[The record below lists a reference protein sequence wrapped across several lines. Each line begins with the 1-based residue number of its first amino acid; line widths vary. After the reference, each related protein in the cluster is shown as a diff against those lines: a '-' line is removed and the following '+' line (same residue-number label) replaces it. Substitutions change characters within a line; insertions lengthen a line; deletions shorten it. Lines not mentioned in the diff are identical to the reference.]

1 MILVA
6 GLAVAG
12 LVGIAA
18 AFYFSIRPGNS
29 GNKRGSRVQPDRTS
43 HTRPERHQVNDSRP
57 NRGRSAGR
65 PATTRNY
72 RAADR
77 VTGPNPVA
85 DHRGPGRTR
94 VPRPEADDD
103 RWTPEVEGHGDRW
116 AAEPEVAGLHGDPV
130 GAGVSGPADGAVRSA
145 RGSSRP
151 GGRRMAAE
159 ADGEQDGTAKS
170 KRRPGWLKRGDIDE
184 ELWPTETFGGV
195 SDEQFWDDMASD
207 KPLATTAR
215 TAQSDSGSRRR
226 PPDAV
231 PLAGLGDTQVMGD
244 RRGRE
249 SGRGRGSGSGSES
262 GRLGVVGSQ
271 YQTGPQ
277 QAQTGPQP
285 YRTGPRPAQ
294 GQAGPEYQTGPQP
307 YQTGPQ
313 PYQTG
318 PQPYQSGARPAQAGP
333 AEHQTGPQ
341 PYQTGPQPYQTGPH
355 QTQSGP
361 QPAYASAGDRTETRR
376 RSREED
382 PLTSAAFSLRTSGPV
397 DGRSYQASRRSR
409 DMSREQY
416 EAAVSQDTQTFTLA
430 DSQAATG
437 GYPGGAPPYRQSD
450 SVPGRS
456 SLSSGGDRAG
466 GSDRGDGYRSSAYP
480 HSGSADTSVSTPPY
494 GQNYGGDGYGGTPSP
509 AEDARRSASQASRPG
524 GGEAN
529 RATRPVYQPD
539 GYQQGGTYPQRTYP
553 QGNGYRGP
561 YDPRGGDRR

>member
-18 AFYFSIRPGNS
+18 AFYFSIRPGNP

-43 HTRPERHQVNDSRP
+43 HTRPERHQVNDSGP

-72 RAADR
+72 RAEDR
-77 VTGPNPVA
+77 GTGPNPVA
-85 DHRGPGRTR
+85 EHRGPDRTR
-94 VPRPEADDD
+94 ARRPEADDD
-103 RWTPEVEGHGDRW
+103 RWAAEVAGHGGRW
-116 AAEPEVAGLHGDPV
+116 AAEPEAAGLHDDPV
-130 GAGVSGPADGAVRSA
+130 DATVSWQADAAVRSA
-145 RGSSRP
+145 RGGSRA

-159 ADGEQDGTAKS
+159 ADTDADPQQDGTAKS
-170 KRRPGWLKRGDIDE
+170 KRRSGWLKRGDINE

-231 PLAGLGDTQVMGD
+231 PLAGLGDTQVTGD
-244 RRGRE
+244 RRGRG
-249 SGRGRGSGSGSES
+249 SDNGRGGDN
-262 GRLGVVGSQ
+262 GRVGAGGPQ

-277 QAQTGPQP
+277 QAQTGPQS
-285 YRTGPRPAQ
+285 YRTGPRPVQ
-294 GQAGPEYQTGPQP
+294 VQAGPEHQTGPQQAQTGPQP

-318 PQPYQSGARPAQAGP
+318 QQPT
-333 AEHQTGPQ
+333 H
-341 PYQTGPQPYQTGPH
+341 
-355 QTQSGP
+355 
-361 QPAYASAGDRTETRR
+361 ASVGDRTETRR
-376 RSREED
+376 RSQEED
-382 PLTSAAFSLRTSGPV
+382 PLTSSAFSLRTSGPV
-397 DGRSYQASRRSR
+397 DGRSYQTSRRSR
-409 DMSREQY
+409 DISREQY

-430 DSQAATG
+430 DAPAATG
-437 GYPGGAPPYRQSD
+437 GYPGSAPPLRQSD
-450 SVPGRS
+450 SVPGGRS
-456 SLSSGGDRAG
+456 GSYGGARAG
-466 GSDRGDGYRSSAYP
+466 GSDRSDGYRGSASPY
-480 HSGSADTSVSTPPY
+480 SGSADTSVSTPPY
-494 GQNYGGDGYGGTPSP
+494 GQNYGGDGYGYGAPGGP
-509 AEDARRSASQASRPG
+509 AEDTRRPASQAGQAGRAG

-529 RATRPVYQPD
+529 RATRPIYPPD
-539 GYQQGGTYPQRTYP
+539 GSQRGSTYPQRTYP

-561 YDPRGGDRR
+561 YDPQGGDHR